1 MTPDDW
7 FRRAFVRAFEKIP
20 VKDRMWNDKVV
31 DALINNEAFR
41 NDLLLWIEHLND
53 DE

>member
-1 MTPDDW
+1 VTPDDW

-20 VKDRMWNDKVV
+20 AADRTWNDKVA
-31 DALINNEAFR
+31 DALLHNESFKA
-41 NDLLLWIEHLND
+41 DLLLWIEHTP